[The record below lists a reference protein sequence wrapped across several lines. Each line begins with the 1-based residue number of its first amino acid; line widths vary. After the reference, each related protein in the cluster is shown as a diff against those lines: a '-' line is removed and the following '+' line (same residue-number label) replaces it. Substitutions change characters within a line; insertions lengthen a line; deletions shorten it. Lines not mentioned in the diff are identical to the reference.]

1 MKANLSLH
9 GHTIEISSSG
19 TGSIDP
25 WSLDYAHSIDLSLM
39 CTADM
44 AEFMLIDGTH
54 IYKFR
59 SFNDGAELHE
69 YIKCEVF
76 DTWEEFE
83 REWLNPKIEKRHI
96 FYEGTLEDSIKVLKA
111 SKKRSLVWKS
121 IPKEKQRE
129 VYEQLKKLSKEKR
142 EEWYE
147 EKFKEYGIEDIS

>member
-1 MKANLSLH
+1 MKAELKLH
-9 GHTIEISSSG
+9 GHTIEICSSG

-25 WSLDYAHSIDLSLM
+25 WSLDFARRIDLSLM

-69 YIKCEVF
+69 YITCEVF

-96 FYEGTLEDSIKVLKA
+96 FYEGTLEDSIKNLKI
-111 SKKRSLVWKS
+111 SKKRNLVWKS
-121 IPKEKQRE
+121 IPNEKHRE

-147 EKFKEYGIEDIS
+147 EKFKEYGIEDIT

>member
-1 MKANLSLH
+1 MKAELKLH
-9 GHTIEISSSG
+9 GHTIEIRSNG

-25 WSLDYAHSIDLSLM
+25 WSLDFAHSIDLSLM

-54 IYKFR
+54 IYQFV

-69 YIKCEVF
+69 YIKCEMF

-83 REWLNPKIEKRHI
+83 REWLNPKIEKRRI
-96 FYEGTLEDSIKVLKA
+96 LYEGTLEDSIKGLKV
-111 SKKRSLVWKS
+111 SKKRDLVWKS
-121 IPKEKQRE
+121 IPKAKHRE
-129 VYEQLKKLSKEKR
+129 VYEQLKKLSKEKM